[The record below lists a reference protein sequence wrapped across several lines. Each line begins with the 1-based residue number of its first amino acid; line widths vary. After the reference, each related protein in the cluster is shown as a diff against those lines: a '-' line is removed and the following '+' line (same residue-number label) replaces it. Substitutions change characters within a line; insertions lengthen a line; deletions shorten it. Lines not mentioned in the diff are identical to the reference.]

1 MLVEAF
7 TAGKDPARP
16 EANEDR
22 LVIMP
27 GRLYAVLDG
36 VSARSPARY
45 DGMLSG
51 QFASALAQGALERG
65 LPRDGLAI
73 VAGITKALAGASD
86 RLGLKGAPAGLRLST
101 TMALVL
107 DHGDQVEIIL
117 VGDSGVRID
126 GGAIHHMTKVLDG
139 ITATLRTAAWRRSTR
154 MTADPVEQERLSRAV
169 VMHGTTAVEGW
180 SEADLQ
186 AIGTA
191 AAATC
196 AQRFPDVPAPLVGEL
211 LRGGIVNAQGR
222 HQNNP
227 DSPLGYGCLDGT
239 TIPERYIGRLLL
251 KAPQRIE
258 LFSDGY
264 FAPGREFGVA
274 SWEERFAEVE
284 REDPAKIGRYASVK
298 GSVAGMWSDDRTY
311 LGVQR

>member
-22 LVIMP
+22 LVVMP
-27 GRLYAVLDG
+27 GRLYAVVDG

-73 VAGITKALAGASD
+73 VAALTKALAGASD

-101 TMALVL
+101 TLALVL

-117 VGDSGVRID
+117 VGDSGVRVD
-126 GGAIHHMTKVLDG
+126 GGAIHHMTKVLDS
-139 ITATLRTAAWRRSTR
+139 ITATLRTAAWRRATR
-154 MTADPVEQERLSRAV
+154 MTGDPVVQEQLSRAV
-169 VMHGTTAVEGW
+169 VMNGTTAAEGW
-180 SEADLQ
+180 DEADLQ
-186 AIGTA
+186 AVAAA

-196 AQRFPDVPAPLVGEL
+196 AQRFPTVPAPLVAEL

-239 TIPERYIGRLLL
+239 PIPERYVGRLLL

-264 FAPGREFGVA
+264 FAPGHAFGVA